1 MFLSLNHRKHE
12 MCEMV
17 SKCSRKIDH
26 YCPRSNDQNK
36 AQLSLSSVRYIFF
49 VKCMLK
55 MMKKDVPY
63 IPSVAEAYKKRPP
76 PPALPIGRGG
86 IGVSGGDK
94 TFLRLLKASRECE

>member
-1 MFLSLNHRKHE
+1 
-12 MCEMV
+12 
-17 SKCSRKIDH
+17 
-26 YCPRSNDQNK
+26 
-36 AQLSLSSVRYIFF
+36 
-49 VKCMLK
+49 
-55 MMKKDVPY
+55 MKKDMTY